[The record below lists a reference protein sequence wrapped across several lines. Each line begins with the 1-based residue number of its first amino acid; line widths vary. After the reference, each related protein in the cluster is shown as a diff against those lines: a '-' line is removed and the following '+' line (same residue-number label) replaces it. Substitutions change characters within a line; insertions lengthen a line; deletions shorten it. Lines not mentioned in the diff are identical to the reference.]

1 MVWGLLV
8 GLCCRHPTPT
18 KDAVVKSNLKDLKQ
32 GASSVH
38 VVCGWPVWVYTQ
50 VCCILHVIQWHMGF
64 PMCCIFLAMKLL
76 SARFTSLLVE
86 LSTVDIFFQ
95 CVTCL
100 VLFFFCVGMHSWV
113 ALQLG
118 AGCQKWK
125 PLDIPGTQPPF
136 SNAVVNQH
144 YPPFEQVVPA
154 SEIMLVADG
163 RNMVNVPKLTTSKTL
178 SDLSS
183 AVEHMTCPS
192 ELAEIQFMTPV
203 M

>member
-18 KDAVVKSNLKDLKQ
+18 KDAVVKSNLKDLKR

-100 VLFFFCVGMHSWV
+100 VLFFFVWGCIAGLLFSQGLAAKSGSPWIFQAPNLHLAM
-113 ALQLG
+113 QLLTSTIHLVN
-118 AGCQKWK
+118 KWC
-125 PLDIPGTQPPF
+125 L
-136 SNAVVNQH
+136 
-144 YPPFEQVVPA
+144 
-154 SEIMLVADG
+154 LV
-163 RNMVNVPKLTTSKTL
+163 R
-178 SDLSS
+178 
-183 AVEHMTCPS
+183 
-192 ELAEIQFMTPV
+192 
-203 M
+203 